1 AVVVAEDPY
10 TAEDAAELVALDI
23 DDRTPVLNAEDDD
36 APVVADLRVG
46 FGDVQGAFRDADH
59 VVTLDFEV
67 GRHSAVPLEPRTLSV
82 AYSAGTLD
90 IYGATKVP
98 VFNRQVLAT
107 LLGIDE
113 NAIRMHAVDAGG

>member
-1 AVVVAEDPY
+1 AADVPADLRIPIRLTVSDDDLEPHRQPVLARENVRYVGEPVAVVVAEDPY

-67 GRHSAVPLEPRTLSV
+67 GRHSA
-82 AYSAGTLD
+82 
-90 IYGATKVP
+90 
-98 VFNRQVLAT
+98 
-107 LLGIDE
+107 
-113 NAIRMHAVDAGG
+113 